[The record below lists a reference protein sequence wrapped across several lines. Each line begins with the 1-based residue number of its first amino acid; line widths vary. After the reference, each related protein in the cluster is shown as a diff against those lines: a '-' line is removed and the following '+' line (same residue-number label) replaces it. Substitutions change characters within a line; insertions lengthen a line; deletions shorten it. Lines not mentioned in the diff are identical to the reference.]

1 MAIKKLIL
9 FIVEGESDKRS
20 LEAILDNYFDPQKI
34 AFDIIHGDITQ
45 DSCSSAI
52 KGDLN
57 EKIQY
62 WSRTNPNKY
71 KITDIKNIIQ
81 LVDMDGTYIPPC
93 NIIKNTI
100 NDETIYLSDKIE
112 TINPDYLINKH
123 NIKSSVLNVLS
134 RLQEITITL
143 ENPCVKE
150 KKPQRISLPYRVYYF
165 SRNLEHVLYNDPSN
179 LTDTEKKILSEN
191 FEAAYDGN
199 VQRFL
204 QLINP
209 TSVSG
214 TYEETWDFIKQG
226 NNSLNRFNN
235 VHLIFS

>member
-20 LEAILDNYFDPQKI
+20 LEAILDNYFDPLKI

-45 DSCSSAI
+45 DSYPSSI
-52 KGDLN
+52 KKDLN

-71 KITDIKNIIQ
+71 KITDIKSIIQ

-93 NIIKNTI
+93 DVIKNTI
-100 NDETIYLSDKIE
+100 NNETIYLSDRIE
-112 TINPDYLINKH
+112 TIDPDYLINKH
-123 NIKSSVLNVLS
+123 KIKSSVLNVLS
-134 RLQEITITL
+134 KLQKLTITL
-143 ENPCVKE
+143 ENPCIKE
-150 KKPQRISLPYRVYYF
+150 KKPQCISLPYRVYYF
-165 SRNLEHVLYNDPSN
+165 SRNLEHVLYDISTN
-179 LTDTEKKILSEN
+179 LTDTQKKTLSEQ
-191 FEAAYDGN
+191 FETDFDGN
-199 VQRFL
+199 VKKFL
-204 QLINP
+204 QLITT

-214 TYEETWDFIKQG
+214 TYEETWNFIKQG